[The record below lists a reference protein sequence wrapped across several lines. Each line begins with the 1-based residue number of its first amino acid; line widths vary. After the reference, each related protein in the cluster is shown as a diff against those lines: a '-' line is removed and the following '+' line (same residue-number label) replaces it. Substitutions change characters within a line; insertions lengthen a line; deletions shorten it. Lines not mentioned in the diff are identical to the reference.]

1 MPALA
6 SGSYRAW
13 SLGRSEQIPQSES
26 GHDVIYFLIPSGLL
40 PGDAIWA
47 FEGTRAPREIQ
58 SLRTPAGRLENSVP
72 VKGSGVGKAPVL
84 RFLFMPL
91 EQFSHILVEIRFP
104 SASPSS
110 ALSFLGNSTT
120 QGRAWCLNHPDPRPR
135 ESTAEPSEDAPQ
147 CHLEPPFL
155 WWFWRIIENGRN
167 QTKR

>member
-47 FEGTRAPREIQ
+47 FEGTRAPRENQ

-72 VKGSGVGKAPVL
+72 VKGSGVGKAPGL

-91 EQFSHILVEIRFP
+91 EQFSHILMEIRFP
-104 SASPSS
+104 SASPSY

-120 QGRAWCLNHPDPRPR
+120 QSMMLKPPK
-135 ESTAEPSEDAPQ
+135 PQ
-147 CHLEPPFL
+147 AQRVYS
-155 WWFWRIIENGRN
+155 WAFWRCSSMSFGTPFSLVILKNHWEW
-167 QTKR
+167 